1 MSELRAELAELIA
14 DVRTLLDD
22 AVGRGLRHEAR
33 PDVEEAPPAEA
44 VPQGDAIFPPS
55 RAPVARPRPAPEER
69 PVPVEPPPSPSAEK
83 WAAAAARARADALP
97 LHHDDGQGAA
107 GLARIRADL
116 GDCTR
121 CGLCAG
127 RQNIVFGV
135 GDPDA
140 DLMVVGEGPGATEDE
155 RGEPFV
161 GEAGQMLDKML
172 ANVIGLP
179 RERVY
184 IANVV
189 KCRPPDNR
197 NPSPEESAVCK
208 PFLFRQIEAVQPK
221 VILVL
226 GSVALEQLLGAKG
239 ITRLRGQEMSW
250 RGMLA
255 IPTFHPAYLL
265 RKPEDKR
272 FTLDDLR
279 KVKARYDAL
288 GGRR

>member
-1 MSELRAELAELIA
+1 MSDVRAELADLIA

-22 AVGRGLRHEAR
+22 AVGRGVRHEPR
-33 PDVEEAPPAEA
+33 PVEDPPEVDPIA
-44 VPQGDAIFPPS
+44 QGPAIFPTA
-55 RAPVARPRPAPEER
+55 RAAVVREAPEPPPPR
-69 PVPVEPPPSPSAEK
+69 EPPAPSPSAEK
-83 WAAAAARARADALP
+83 WAAAAARARADAVP
-97 LHHDDGQGAA
+97 LHHDDGAGAT
-107 GLARIRADL
+107 GLAKIREDL

-127 RQNIVFGV
+127 RKNIVFGV
-135 GDPDA
+135 GDANA

-172 ANVIGLP
+172 VNVLGLQ
-179 RERVY
+179 RAQVY
-184 IANVV
+184 IANIV

-197 NPSPEESAVCK
+197 NPTPEEASVCK
-208 PFLFRQIEAVQPK
+208 PFLFRQIQAVQPK
-221 VILVL
+221 IILVL
-226 GSVALEQLLGAKG
+226 GSVALEQLLGVKG
-239 ITRLRGQEMSW
+239 ITRLRGTEMKW
-250 RGMLA
+250 QDQIPA

-272 FTLDDLR
+272 FTLDDLKKLR
-279 KVKARYDAL
+279 ARYDAL